1 MAQARQAD
9 WAMPQV
15 AIFAAIL
22 VAAII
27 TAAMLATGTL
37 NLPGMQPGTQPRGEV
52 SPALIQAGRDWELQ
66 RKQQSGWVDPVIE
79 AGREWERQRKQQ
91 SAGSE

>member
-9 WAMPQV
+9 RALPQT

-22 VAAII
+22 VAA
-27 TAAMLATGTL
+27 ALAGAMLATGTL
-37 NLPGMQPGTQPRGEV
+37 NLPATHSGAPDRGGV
-52 SPALIQAGRDWELQ
+52 SPALIQAERDWELQ
-66 RKQQSGWVDPVIE
+66 RRQQSGWMDPVVE

-91 SAGSE
+91 SGD